1 MRIWQLYLDLGSYS
15 NQNILTLLAVHK
27 VKSTEFQETAF
38 SWKKKSLAIKMK
50 KI

>member
-15 NQNILTLLAVHK
+15 NQNILTLLVVHK

-38 SWKKKSLAIKMK
+38 SWKKKVLQLK
-50 KI
+50 